1 MTTLHIVRQSAY
13 TSNDFAQCLQIVKGS
28 DCIVFIDDGCYNL
41 THPQIKQISSQVELK
56 AIIEHVNAR
65 AINLI
70 NTKTTTIT
78 MNELVALTFQTDRV
92 ITWQ

>member
-1 MTTLHIVRQSAY
+1 MTTLHIVRQSAFT
-13 TSNDFAQCLQIVKGS
+13 TSDFAQCLQTVKDS
-28 DCIVFIDDGCYNL
+28 DCIVFTDDGCYNL
-41 THPQIKQISSQVELK
+41 THPCIKQLSVQVELK

-65 AINLI
+65 AINLT
-70 NTKTTTIT
+70 NTKATTIT